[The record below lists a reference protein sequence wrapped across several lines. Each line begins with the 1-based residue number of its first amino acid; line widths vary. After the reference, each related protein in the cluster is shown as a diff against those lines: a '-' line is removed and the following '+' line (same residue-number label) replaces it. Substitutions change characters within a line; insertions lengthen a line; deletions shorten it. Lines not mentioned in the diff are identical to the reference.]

1 MVQEGCRI
9 SEDKTGTRNKDGQ
22 VAKTGPLFCFEKKKL
37 SINTQLFLTSGK
49 TQQCSTNVISLL

>member
-22 VAKTGPLFCFEKKKL
+22 VAKTGPFFFFCFEEKKL

-49 TQQCSTNVISLL
+49 TQIY